1 MTNPFSYAGK
11 RVVVTGAASGVGAA
25 LVPLLAELGAEE
37 IVTVDRQATDLGT
50 SNIQADLSTAAG
62 VDEVIGKIDGRV
74 DALFNNAGVAANLPI
89 PVLYGVNVLAP
100 RRLAEGLLPQIP
112 AGGTVVYTASMA
124 GNGWPG
130 HKDVIEQ
137 ILAIGDWDATIAFID
152 EHQAEFGELYG
163 FTKEIMQV
171 HTMQA
176 SKATIAHGV
185 RSNSVCP
192 GLIQTPLMVDF
203 RATMGDDIIEWTAK
217 QTAGMATPQ
226 QIADAL
232 AFLGSDASSFMNGTN
247 MLVDGGFTAA
257 LTTGQLV

>member
-50 SNIQADLSTAAG
+50 TNIQADLSTAAG

-74 DALFNNAGVAANLPI
+74 DVLFNNAGVAANLPI
-89 PVLYGVNVLAP
+89 PVLFGVNVLAP

-112 AGGTVVYTASMA
+112 SGGTVVYTASMA
-124 GNGWPG
+124 GNGWPQNQAA
-130 HKDVIEQ
+130 ITE
-137 ILAIGDWDATIAFID
+137 ILALGDWDKTIAFID
-152 EHQAEFGELYG
+152 ERQAEFGDLYA
-163 FTKEIMQV
+163 FTKQIMQM
-171 HTMQA
+171 HTMQV
-176 SKATIAHGV
+176 SKTTIASGV

-192 GLIQTPLMVDF
+192 GLIETPLMVDF
-203 RATMGDDIIEWTAK
+203 RATMGDEIIEWTAK
-217 QTAGMATPQ
+217 QTNGMSTPQ
-226 QIADAL
+226 QIADVL
-232 AFLGSDASSFMNGTN
+232 AFLGSDASSFLNGTN
-247 MLVDGGFTAA
+247 LLADGGFTAA